1 MTTTDASRLG
11 PWREPGR
18 GRGLAEVFHRAY
30 LLRLLVHKELRVRYR
45 GSILGMLWSYVKPAV
60 QFAVFYFAVGVF
72 LRMNRQVD
80 NYAVYLFS
88 GVIVIN
94 FFTESFSNATRSV
107 VVNSP
112 LVKKIYLPRELFPVS
127 ALWVSAVHFFP
138 QLLVLI
144 VGALLFGWSPT
155 IVQLLAAVGA
165 LLVLAIF
172 CLGIGLLFG
181 ALNVLFR
188 DAENFVDLFVMVATW
203 ASPVLYTWEAVKSV
217 SDSHGGWLFPVYM
230 LNPITPVVEIFHWA
244 FWQPTSGID
253 NVHALPPSMM
263 GWMVVATVI
272 SLATL
277 WLGELVFRHLNGR
290 FAQEL

>member
-1 MTTTDASRLG
+1 MNSTVEPQLG

-18 GRGLAEVFHRAY
+18 GKGLAEVFHRAY

-60 QFAVFYFAVGVF
+60 QFTVFYFAVGVF

-94 FFTESFSNATRSV
+94 FFTESFANATRSIV
-107 VVNSP
+107 GNSP
-112 LVKKIYLPRELFPVS
+112 LVKKIYLPRELFPIS
-127 ALWVSAVHFFP
+127 ALWVAAVHFFP

-144 VGALLFGWSPT
+144 VGALLFGWAPSL
-155 IVQLLAAVGA
+155 VQLLAAVGA
-165 LLVLAIF
+165 LVVLAMF

-203 ASPVLYTWEAVKSV
+203 ASPVLYNWQAVKSV
-217 SDSHGGWLFPVYM
+217 SDGHGGWLFPLYM
-230 LNPITPVVEIFHWA
+230 LNPITPVVEVFHWA
-244 FWQPTSGID
+244 FWQPTAGLSGTES
-253 NVHALPPSMM
+253 LPPDMM
-263 GWMVVATVI
+263 MWMAVATGI

-277 WLGELVFRHLNGR
+277 WLGETAFRRLNGR